1 MLPPYIIEEIRRREQ
16 QQRRHYERPQVE
28 LPLPVVN
35 PSPGQSPKRDDDDA
49 DRGVVII
56 DL

>member
-16 QQRRHYERPQVE
+16 QQQRHYERPQVE

-35 PSPGQSPKRDDDDA
+35 PSPGHSPKRDDDS
-49 DRGVVII
+49 DRGVIII